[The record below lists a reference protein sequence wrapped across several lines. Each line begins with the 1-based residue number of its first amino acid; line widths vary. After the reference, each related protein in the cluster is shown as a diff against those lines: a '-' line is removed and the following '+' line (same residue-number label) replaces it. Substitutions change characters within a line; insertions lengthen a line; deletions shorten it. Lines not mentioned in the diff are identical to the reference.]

1 MNKSERCAGVPVV
14 DMAPVPVPSAM
25 PTYQVILLLK
35 LNVIHMLWFL
45 QVTEDWAAASEP
57 TDWAAQST
65 PAAGDA
71 AQTWGGSTWD

>member
-1 MNKSERCAGVPVV
+1 
-14 DMAPVPVPSAM
+14 
-25 PTYQVILLLK
+25 
-35 LNVIHMLWFL
+35 MLGFL
-45 QVTEDWAAASEP
+45 QVTEDWAAVSEP